1 MWIYN
6 IIRNITLGIYEN
18 WTILHLIIQ
27 LTNFKVCSYINAGY
41 VVTEHGES

>member
-6 IIRNITLGIYEN
+6 IIRNITWGIYEN

-27 LTNFKVCSYINAGY
+27 LTISKSVAVYMQDM
-41 VVTEHGES
+41 